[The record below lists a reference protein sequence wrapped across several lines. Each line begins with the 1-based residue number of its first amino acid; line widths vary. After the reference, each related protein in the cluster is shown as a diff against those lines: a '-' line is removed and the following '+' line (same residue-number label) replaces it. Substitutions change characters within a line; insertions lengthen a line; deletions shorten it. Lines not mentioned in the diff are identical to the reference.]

1 MSLVEAFRTA
11 AEMYEPDD
19 TVGLL
24 GLLIIGLPAT
34 LAAIGTIVIGV
45 LTVRGQRAGRARARK
60 IDAKTEAIHEQTVN
74 THDTNMRDDLDEI
87 RDMVKVISAR
97 QIDQGRDIRGLRT
110 DVGELR
116 GEDHDAR
123 AAHDD
128 LVRRLNAFI
137 RREHP
142 GADPLRP
149 TRSLKCTVLCTLPR

>member
-24 GLLIIGLPAT
+24 GLLIIGLPAI

-116 GEDHDAR
+116 GEDRDAR

-142 GADPLRP
+142 GADPL
-149 TRSLKCTVLCTLPR
+149 

>member
-11 AEMYEPDD
+11 AEIYEPDD

-87 RDMVKVISAR
+87 RDMVKAISDR
-97 QIDQGRDIRGLRT
+97 QVDQTRDIRGIRA

-116 GEDHDAR
+116 GADRTAR
-123 AAHDD
+123 AEHDD

-142 GADPLRP
+142 GADPL
-149 TRSLKCTVLCTLPR
+149 